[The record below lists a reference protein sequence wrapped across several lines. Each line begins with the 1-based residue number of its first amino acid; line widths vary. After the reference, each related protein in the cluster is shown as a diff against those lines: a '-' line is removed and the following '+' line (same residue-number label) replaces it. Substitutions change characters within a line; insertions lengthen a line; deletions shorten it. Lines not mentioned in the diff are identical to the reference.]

1 VELLGLD
8 WAFTLK
14 DNQPELL
21 REAECFTQE
30 SPTGVPAEPGR
41 KIRYG
46 HLPKVDWPVADRLAR
61 VVKTVRIEH
70 LRRVTVSENDGHR
83 IKSRR
88 RWRKRAPTST
98 PLTSNSAPSRR
109 CSFISSAAA
118 VGVSIPKFSDHHHRL
133 SPQTPC
139 GPSNYGPGGAD
150 HDPVSCLYPLP
161 GLLPPP
167 DPQPCARKMRDLSR
181 MRQENRL
188 VRGPGR
194 QQRLISTYADRDV
207 FSQGST
213 AKLTKRRR

>member
-1 VELLGLD
+1 MLD
-8 WAFTLK
+8 ANRFDDSQQTIGDRQSTSGKCQYRISRPGSVCTPVGASTL
-14 DNQPELL
+14 
-21 REAECFTQE
+21 
-30 SPTGVPAEPGR
+30 
-41 KIRYG
+41 
-46 HLPKVDWPVADRLAR
+46 
-61 VVKTVRIEH
+61 
-70 LRRVTVSENDGHR
+70 
-83 IKSRR
+83 
-88 RWRKRAPTST
+88 
-98 PLTSNSAPSRR
+98 LTSNSAPSRR

-188 VRGPGR
+188 LVRGPGR